1 MSATPQIRHGLLN
14 FFPRVSA
21 IAAATFTEL
30 VRMKVFYFLLI
41 FALVIIG
48 NSAFMMNFSFEE
60 KFQMLKD
67 VALGAMSIFTSLLA
81 ILATAMLLPK
91 DIEERTIYTILAK
104 PVPRHEYLL
113 GKLLGVLF
121 MLLLAIVVMSGLFLI
136 VLWLRERSEI
146 ADTLMQLQGASQ
158 SDIDAALAA
167 IRKSTFNSNLL
178 PGIVII
184 FMKSALLA
192 SMTLFVSSFATSSI
206 FGIITSFAVYFIG
219 HLQATARDFW
229 LAGMDVQWWTR
240 LLVALVA
247 LIFPDLQAFSLA
259 DDIVAGTAIP
269 AAIFWKTF
277 ALGGVYIAVY
287 YSFASFIFAGREL

>member
-1 MSATPQIRHGLLN
+1 
-14 FFPRVSA
+14 
-21 IAAATFTEL
+21 
-30 VRMKVFYFLLI
+30 MKVFYFLLI

-136 VLWLRERSEI
+136 VLWLRESSEI
-146 ADTLMQLQGASQ
+146 ADTLVQLQGASQ
-158 SDIDAALAA
+158 SDIDAAIAA

-277 ALGGVYIAVY
+277 ALGGIYIAVY